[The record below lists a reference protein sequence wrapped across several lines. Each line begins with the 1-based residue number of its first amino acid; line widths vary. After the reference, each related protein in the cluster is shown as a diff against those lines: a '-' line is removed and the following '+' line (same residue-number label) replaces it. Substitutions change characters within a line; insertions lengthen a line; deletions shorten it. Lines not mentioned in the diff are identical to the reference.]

1 MKALLKTYAPVLFTL
16 VIVCLPLVAIAQSG
30 PPNTGAGLPPNT
42 GAGLPPNTGAGNYN
56 QTSIC
61 TGGSCQ
67 LRNPLQ
73 VGNFCDLVKVVLSS
87 LIVIGMPIAV
97 LFLVI
102 VGFKFIIA
110 RGNPEELAKARQ
122 NFLYTVI
129 GIAIFLGAWA
139 IAKIISATLAGLG
152 VSGANACV

>member
-1 MKALLKTYAPVLFTL
+1 MKALLKTYAPVALTL
-16 VIVCLPLVAIAQSG
+16 VIISLPLVALAQPLPG
-30 PPNTGAGLPPNT
+30 TTNVQPPLQGNTNNLPPLTGNT
-42 GAGLPPNTGAGNYN
+42 N

-67 LRNPLQ
+67 LKNPLQ

-122 NFLYTVI
+122 NFLYTII